1 MNVLFLPH
9 LRERRSNA
17 TRVSHHR
24 VAASASLGVL
34 VLALL
39 GEVVWV
45 VVAAPAIAAAA
56 SPPLAIS
63 VASPG
68 GLPDACAPGNLVAFA
83 RPLVVRADQ
92 WICGDVDAY
101 GGEVQVLGRVG
112 GSVTVFGGSVRI
124 VGEVDGNVT
133 AFGGDIDF
141 APRARV
147 AGDVRTWGGTIHHAT
162 AALIYGDVE
171 RGDRLASA
179 YGSRWLG
186 FSGPWTF
193 PWPWILGWTVLAAI
207 VVTLFPE
214 RTMRIGMV
222 ARRAVM
228 RSLVVGLLTAILG
241 LGLIAILFA
250 TCIGIPISLLVM
262 AGLLAGWALGT
273 VAVGLWLGERLVP
286 ALAPREQSPLL
297 PAVIG
302 MALLAGVESLPAIGG
317 AIAVVA
323 SSVGLGAAL
332 LSRFGAQRSG
342 LPVPVSVPPLS

>member
-1 MNVLFLPH
+1 MNVLFLSH

-24 VAASASLGVL
+24 LAASASLGAL
-34 VLALL
+34 ALALL
-39 GEVVWV
+39 GEAVWGI
-45 VVAAPAIAAAA
+45 VAAPAFAAAT
-56 SPPLAIS
+56 SPPRASS
-63 VASPG
+63 VVSPT
-68 GLPDACAPGNLVAFA
+68 GLPDACAPGNLVSFA
-83 RPLVVRADQ
+83 HPLVVRADQ

-101 GGEVQVLGRVG
+101 GGGVQVLGHVG
-112 GSVTVFGGSVRI
+112 GSVTVFGGSIRI
-124 VGEVDGNVT
+124 VGQVDGNVT

-171 RGDRLASA
+171 RGDRLAST

-207 VVTLFPE
+207 VATLFPE
-214 RTMRIGMV
+214 RTVRVGMV

-241 LGLIAILFA
+241 LGLIAVLFA
-250 TCIGIPISLLVM
+250 TCVGIPISLLVT

-286 ALAPREQSPLL
+286 ALAPRGQSPLL
-297 PAVIG
+297 AAVIG
-302 MALLAGVESLPAIGG
+302 MALLAAVESLPAIGG
-317 AIAVVA
+317 AITIIA

-342 LPVPVSVPPLS
+342 LSVPVSAPPLS